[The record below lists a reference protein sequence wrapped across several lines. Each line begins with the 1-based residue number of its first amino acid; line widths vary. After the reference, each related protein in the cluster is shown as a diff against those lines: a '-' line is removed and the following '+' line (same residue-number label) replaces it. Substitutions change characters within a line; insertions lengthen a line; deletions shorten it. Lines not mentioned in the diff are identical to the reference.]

1 MNALKNRNVVVVG
14 GSRGVGRAIVRA
26 VASEGATVLVTAR
39 GDADLA
45 LLAAEIPGVKTLALD
60 AAHEEA
66 PARTFAALE
75 PDVLVVCVGAVAA
88 SGPLQSLTWQE
99 FSVNWETDA
108 KAAFLFCGAALRTPM
123 KPGGRIILISS
134 GAAIT
139 GGPPFAGSYGA
150 AKRAQR
156 LIAGYS
162 QKESDRLGL
171 ELCFT
176 DLEPRHIMP
185 GTGVGD
191 AGIAG
196 YADYTG
202 QPAAQ
207 ILSKMTETQ
216 TPEDVARAVVHMSA
230 ADMTPGAYVVDGKGL
245 AAVE

>member
-1 MNALKNRNVVVVG
+1 
-14 GSRGVGRAIVRA
+14 
-26 VASEGATVLVTAR
+26 
-39 GDADLA
+39 
-45 LLAAEIPGVKTLALD
+45 
-60 AAHEEA
+60 
-66 PARTFAALE
+66 
-75 PDVLVVCVGAVAA
+75 
-88 SGPLQSLTWQE
+88 
-99 FSVNWETDA
+99 
-108 KAAFLFCGAALRTPM
+108 
-123 KPGGRIILISS
+123 
-134 GAAIT
+134 
-139 GGPPFAGSYGA
+139 
-150 AKRAQR
+150 